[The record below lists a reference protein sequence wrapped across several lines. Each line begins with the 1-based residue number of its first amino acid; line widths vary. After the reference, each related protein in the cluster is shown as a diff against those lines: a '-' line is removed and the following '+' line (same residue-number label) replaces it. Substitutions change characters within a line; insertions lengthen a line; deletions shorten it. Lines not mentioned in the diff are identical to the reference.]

1 MGKRRRKMNNPKFK
15 TKFSKAIDTY
25 QRLREAASNTI
36 TEVTE
41 VVEDVVVEA
50 LDKADEFLD
59 KTQEKI
65 NALKFVEKPE
75 VEQVE
80 KPKTTRKKTTATKK
94 KAAITKKKTTS
105 TTRKRRTTK
114 TKTDT

>member
-1 MGKRRRKMNNPKFK
+1 MNNPKFK
-15 TKFSKAIDTY
+15 TKFFKAIETY
-25 QRLREAASNTI
+25 HRLRAAASNTVA
-36 TEVTE
+36 EVTE
-41 VVEDVVVEA
+41 VVEEAVVEA
-50 LDKADEFLD
+50 LDKADGFLD

-65 NALKFVEKPE
+65 NALKFIEDPE

-94 KAAITKKKTTS
+94 KATTTKKKTTS
-105 TTRKRRTTK
+105 TTRRRRTTK

>member
-25 QRLREAASNTI
+25 QRLRATASNTF
-36 TEVTE
+36 TEAVE

-50 LDKADEFLD
+50 LDKADQFLD
-59 KTQEKI
+59 KTQGKI
-65 NALKFVEKPE
+65 NALKFVEKSE
-75 VEQVE
+75 AEQVE

-94 KAAITKKKTTS
+94 KATTTKKKTTS
-105 TTRKRRTTK
+105 TTRRRRTTK
-114 TKTDT
+114 TKTGT

>member
-25 QRLREAASNTI
+25 QRLRAAASGTL
-36 TEVTE
+36 TEAVE
-41 VVEDVVVEA
+41 VVEEVVVEA

-65 NALKFVEKPE
+65 NALKFVEKSE
-75 VEQVE
+75 VEQTE
-80 KPKTTRKKTTATKK
+80 KPKTTRKKTNVNF
-94 KAAITKKKTTS
+94 
-105 TTRKRRTTK
+105 
-114 TKTDT
+114 